1 MCLQIQYLLLFWY
14 REQCFTTSHYMLLG
28 EIYIT
33 FFFFAHYQSSV
44 TVWPL
49 QGPRAL
55 MPSPVLVA
63 QVAGSD

>member
-1 MCLQIQYLLLFWY
+1 MFYHITLHAVRRNIYYL
-14 REQCFTTSHYMLLG
+14 
-28 EIYIT
+28 